1 MTEISRRNFIAKG
14 TMGAAALGTLAIL
27 PGGVSGAL
35 DTANKIDASHTATPD
50 LAAEPHALAADAL
63 VVYIPDPRSG
73 KLHYMVGDKEIVR
86 QNKKLVNLI
95 LQQKN

>member
-1 MTEISRRNFIAKG
+1 MTEISRRNFITKG

-27 PGGVSGAL
+27 PAGVSGAL
-35 DTANKIDASHTATPD
+35 DTAGKIDASHTATPD
-50 LAAEPHALAADAL
+50 VAVEPHALTAEAF

-95 LQQKN
+95 VQQRN